1 MLGLQFVGN
10 RRAAAPRAV
19 KKPNTTTTTTTTTKN
34 DSNGNKKFKVVKN
47 SDDLSTPN
55 PGPIGNGKLVIKK

>member
-19 KKPNTTTTTTTTTKN
+19 KKPNTAGN
-34 DSNGNKKFKVVKN
+34 HSNGNKKFKVIKK

-55 PGPIGNGKLVIKK
+55 PGPIGNGKFIVIKK

>member
-10 RRAAAPRAV
+10 RRPLAPRTV
-19 KKPNTTTTTTTTTKN
+19 KKPSTTVN
-34 DSNGNKKFKVVKN
+34 HSNGNKKFKVIKN

-55 PGPIGNGKLVIKK
+55 PGPIGNGKLIVIKK